1 MTYKELRQL
10 YDACHDYGTVVSG
23 EWPTWLAVK
32 SAKSEGR
39 LVGRDAGENGYIK
52 IVGSDECHI
61 TFKVDD

>member
-23 EWPTWLAVK
+23 EWPTWSAVK
-32 SAKSEGR
+32 SAKSENR
-39 LVGRDAGENGYIK
+39 LVALDLADHGFIK
-52 IVGSDECHI
+52 IVGTDECHI